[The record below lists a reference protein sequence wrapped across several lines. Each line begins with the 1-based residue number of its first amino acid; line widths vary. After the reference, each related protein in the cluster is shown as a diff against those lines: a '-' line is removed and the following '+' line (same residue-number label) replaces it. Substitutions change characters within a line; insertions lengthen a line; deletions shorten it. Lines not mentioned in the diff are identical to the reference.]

1 MAMSSYVD
9 FRMENPAFFQE
20 LKQIG
25 ISFSSDGGSCTLDS
39 GVEYEFFNEDG
50 DGIPYIGLG
59 KNFMVGMFLEYFL
72 GCGNPEFGYQFMKI
86 MSLNGYFESNYNFE
100 ENPYNEDVYYDSDF
114 YTQFH
119 ATDKL
124 TRFDSTIVSAFV
136 EGIEYDGEITAFRAV
151 VNDGVMSVSSL
162 QFDLELE
169 WDDIDSL
176 DAVLADILKECPE
189 FTIQKT
195 LQDGRWIKQ

>member
-9 FRMENPAFFQE
+9 FRMENPTFFQE

-59 KNFMVGMFLEYFL
+59 KDFMVGMFLEYFL

-162 QFDLELE
+162 QFGLELE
-169 WDDIDSL
+169 WDDIGSL

-189 FTIQKT
+189 FTIQKI